1 MSPNDLLSAFNDLM
15 QGINAAVLSASEA
28 WWVLPVIFVMCF
40 VDGFFPVVPSESLLV
55 ALASV
60 WGGTMGWL
68 PVVFLALVG
77 AAGAF
82 LGDQVA
88 YSIGKAVGTRRFKW
102 MNRPKVRKAFDLAE
116 HQLEARGAVLIF
128 TARYIPI
135 GRVAVNF
142 TAGATGFSRKRFT
155 FFDAAAC
162 LMWGFYSVG
171 IGALAGQWMAH
182 NKLLAIVI
190 SVAIAVVLGW
200 VLDRLIHRFLLRF
213 RPQSSVLAEQREMVT
228 RRLGGRTEVIVPR
241 PGEAAASPGPE
252 PTPGVRR
259 VAPAPEPTPGA
270 RRVAPEDA

>member
-1 MSPNDLLSAFNDLM
+1 MSFSAIIQLINDW
-15 QGINAAVLSASEA
+15 VLGASEA
-28 WWVLPVIFVMCF
+28 WWVLPVIFVLCLG
-40 VDGFFPVVPSESLLV
+40 DGFFPVLPSESLLV

-60 WGGTMGWL
+60 WAGSVGAW
-68 PVVFLALVG
+68 PVIALALVG
-77 AAGAF
+77 AVGAF
-82 LGDQVA
+82 IGDQIA
-88 YSIGKAVGTRRFKW
+88 YSIGKSVGTRRFRW

-142 TAGATGFSRKRFT
+142 TAGATGFSRRRFT
-155 FFDAAAC
+155 FFDGLAC

-190 SVAIAVVLGW
+190 SVAIALVLGW

-213 RPQSSVLAEQREMVT
+213 RPQSTVLAEQRETV
-228 RRLGGRTEVIVPR
+228 RRNVGGRTEVLPEEPR
-241 PGEAAASPGPE
+241 RQPQEPAA
-252 PTPGVRR
+252 
-259 VAPAPEPTPGA
+259 
-270 RRVAPEDA
+270 EDAA